1 MRGIK
6 GALLLLCCSWLT
18 GLRAQEGEPE
28 RGRGPPAPDLD
39 FLEYLGTWAEG
50 DDEWLAIET
59 WRKDL
64 SADAKGAPRAEDAK
78 GAQRVENATGAE
90 DAKESETERDDDHES
105 E

>member
-6 GALLLLCCSWLT
+6 GALLLVACSWLT
-18 GLRAQEGEPE
+18 GVRAQEGQAE

-50 DDEWLAIET
+50 DDEWLAIEEL
-59 WRKDL
+59 RKDL
-64 SADAKGAPRAEDAK
+64 SADAKGAPRPEDGKGAQHVEHAK
-78 GAQRVENATGAE
+78 GAEQ
-90 DAKESETERDDDHES
+90 AKESETERDDDHES

>member
-1 MRGIK
+1 MRGIN

-18 GLRAQEGEPE
+18 GLRAQEGLPE

-50 DDEWLAIET
+50 DDEWLAIEEF
-59 WRKDL
+59 RKDL
-64 SADAKGAPRAEDAK
+64 SADAREARGAK
-78 GAQRVENATGAE
+78 GAKGPEDDKGAE
-90 DAKESETERDDDHES
+90 DAEESDTERDDDHES

>member
-18 GLRAQEGEPE
+18 GLRAQEGQPE

-50 DDEWLAIET
+50 DDEWLAIEEF
-59 WRKDL
+59 RKDL
-64 SADAKGAPRAEDAK
+64 SADASDAR
-78 GAQRVENATGAE
+78 GGENAEGAE
-90 DAKESETERDDDHES
+90 DVKGAEGAKESETERDDDHES

>member
-64 SADAKGAPRAEDAK
+64 SADAKGAQRAEDGRRAAEAK
-78 GAQRVENATGAE
+78 GAE
-90 DAKESETERDDDHES
+90 DAIEAETERDDDHES